1 MRGTVHAAIGAS
13 APVGLVVTQHATIL
27 QGAVMAAVSAGFSL
41 MPDLDHPKAVASQAL
56 GKPVHA
62 AIHGL
67 CKFVVK
73 RTALGRDRS
82 YIRYRQIRG
91 QDPYHRTLTHTL
103 LVALLMGVLAYGI
116 TYVSVVGG
124 AAVAAFGV
132 FMLWPLYRKTIS
144 LVAAGAAAVAVG
156 SVFLLN
162 PWLMG
167 LAVAGGYASH
177 IVADGCTAAGVPAL
191 WPLSI
196 QGKRWWNIRLL
207 GGMVASGS
215 AEEKGPAIG
224 VALASNALL
233 VLLSL

>member
-1 MRGTVHAAIGAS
+1 VKGTVHAAIGAS
-13 APVGLVVTQHATIL
+13 APVGLVATQHVTIL

-41 MPDLDHPKAVASQAL
+41 MPDLDHPKACASQAL
-56 GKPVHA
+56 GKPVHKA
-62 AIHGL
+62 VHSL
-67 CKFVVK
+67 CRTVVK

-103 LVALLMGVLAYGI
+103 LAALVMGAVTYGV
-116 TYVSVVGG
+116 TYVSTIGG
-124 AAVAAFGV
+124 AAVAALGV
-132 FMLWPLYRKTIS
+132 FMLWPMYRKTVS
-144 LVAAGAAAVAVG
+144 LVAVGAAAAAIG
-156 SVFLLN
+156 SVFLLD

-177 IVADGCTAAGVPAL
+177 IVADGCTASGVPAL

-233 VLLSL
+233 ILLSL